1 MWVKPRKIVID
12 KGHRGDL
19 YFSVAVVARLGLS
32 REVETAATSGRR
44 DAGRKGVGSR
54 RAESFETQPTRAHH
68 ARAWAAKPRGSELRP
83 GRVAEGENHLSR
95 NGVTPALRAQQTRG
109 GIFLPSELFN
119 VSARFSLN
127 TLLRRARRS
136 PTLPSRL
143 DETAPRKMNSEMN
156 TNTPPSRTTHARVL
170 RARAR
175 LRRLH
180 RRRQLNPS
188 RNG

>member
-1 MWVKPRKIVID
+1 MID
-12 KGHRGDL
+12 RGRRGDL
-19 YFSVAVVARLGLS
+19 YFSVAVVARLALS
-32 REVETAATSGRR
+32 RELETTATSSTGAWPKAASERKAGAPSPLKLNRQRHTTRERGPQSHGGR
-44 DAGRKGVGSR
+44 VH
-54 RAESFETQPTRAHH
+54 TRE
-68 ARAWAAKPRGSELRP
+68 PRLS
-83 GRVAEGENHLSR
+83 RVAEGENHLSR
-95 NGVTPALRAQQTRG
+95 SGVTPARRAHETRG
-109 GIFLPSELFN
+109 GIFLPSEVSN

-127 TLLRRARRS
+127 TLLRRTRWS
-136 PTLPSRL
+136 PTFSSRL
-143 DETAPRKMNSEMN
+143 DRAAPRKMNSEMN

>member
-1 MWVKPRKIVID
+1 M
-12 KGHRGDL
+12 
-19 YFSVAVVARLGLS
+19 S
-32 REVETAATSGRR
+32 RS
-44 DAGRKGVGSR
+44 
-54 RAESFETQPTRAHH
+54 
-68 ARAWAAKPRGSELRP
+68 
-83 GRVAEGENHLSR
+83 
-95 NGVTPALRAQQTRG
+95 GVTPARRAHETRG
-109 GIFLPSELFN
+109 GIFLPSEVSN

-127 TLLRRARRS
+127 TLLRRTPWS
-136 PTLPSRL
+136 PTLPGQLR
-143 DETAPRKMNSEMN
+143 EPAPRKMNSEMN